1 MCVFVGVQS
10 ASAQQMGENFGAWD
24 GELVVVITSTME
36 AEQGV
41 LTMIADGKVFVR
53 DSRERLVQYEQKDVV
68 AIFFGVDVTGGSAV
82 RGEAQRLSGASAFGL
97 GFGTGNVGRP
107 GFGGAST
114 RLDQTVSARA
124 PFAGAEMAGV
134 LITADGQRLRGRLAS
149 NDGTAAG
156 EESIVWDGPPFGAR
170 MFAIEAL
177 RALRPGV
184 GGLPV
189 MDPAAKMDVIAFKN
203 GDRAP
208 TFIESIVADDLA
220 EGGSGGGAGGGA
232 GGAALPGANQNLP
245 RQVQPGQLNQRVRV
259 PNARGGRIVGD
270 MRARGAMQG
279 VTRGTIHAEVQGKS
293 TEIPLERVQWI
304 GFANP
309 AARPARSPRLWLA
322 DSTVVSVGK
331 VTLEVPG
338 ALIAAR
344 AGGAS
349 VQERAAQSAA
359 ANEAATR
366 PGMANQFRVPTLVL
380 VAEESVTGRVALRD
394 CVAIAFDASA
404 VVPLSASTVETS
416 KFTLANEDGT
426 GSSSSSSSSSSS
438 NSWISPVWV
447 DTAVHVP
454 LDARDLVLPGPMTAR
469 FSLPSDATHIGGEVV
484 LPASS
489 RAYGSCR
496 VTLWIDD
503 VESGAAG
510 ATTKIGEGM
519 LNAQSTSFRVAAALP
534 ATAKGKNDTDFARV
548 LRVTLDPLEDGAI
561 QDSAVLRRFLVK
573 VAGK

>member
-1 MCVFVGVQS
+1 
-10 ASAQQMGENFGAWD
+10 
-24 GELVVVITSTME
+24 
-36 AEQGV
+36 
-41 LTMIADGKVFVR
+41 
-53 DSRERLVQYEQKDVV
+53 
-68 AIFFGVDVTGGSAV
+68 
-82 RGEAQRLSGASAFGL
+82 
-97 GFGTGNVGRP
+97 
-107 GFGGAST
+107 
-114 RLDQTVSARA
+114 
-124 PFAGAEMAGV
+124 
-134 LITADGQRLRGRLAS
+134 
-149 NDGTAAG
+149 
-156 EESIVWDGPPFGAR
+156 
-170 MFAIEAL
+170 
-177 RALRPGV
+177 
-184 GGLPV
+184 
-189 MDPAAKMDVIAFKN
+189 
-203 GDRAP
+203 
-208 TFIESIVADDLA
+208 
-220 EGGSGGGAGGGA
+220 
-232 GGAALPGANQNLP
+232 
-245 RQVQPGQLNQRVRV
+245 
-259 PNARGGRIVGD
+259 

-309 AARPARSPRLWLA
+309 AAKPARSPRLWLA

-344 AGGAS
+344 ADGAS
-349 VQERAAQSAA
+349 IQERAAQMAA
-359 ANEAATR
+359 ANEAVTR

-416 KFTLANEDGT
+416 KFTLADEDGT
-426 GSSSSSSSSSSS
+426 GSSS
-438 NSWISPVWV
+438 SWISPVWV

-503 VESGAAG
+503 VGSEGAG

-534 ATAKGKNDTDFARV
+534 AAAKGKNGTDFARV